1 MQNYLIKHLMKKK
14 IIIMKIILRKDHN
27 QLKEKELKTLQK
39 KLIKIPVIKRKY
51 QNEKRW
57 ITVPKKIKIIIV
69 K

>member
-1 MQNYLIKHLMKKK
+1 MKKK